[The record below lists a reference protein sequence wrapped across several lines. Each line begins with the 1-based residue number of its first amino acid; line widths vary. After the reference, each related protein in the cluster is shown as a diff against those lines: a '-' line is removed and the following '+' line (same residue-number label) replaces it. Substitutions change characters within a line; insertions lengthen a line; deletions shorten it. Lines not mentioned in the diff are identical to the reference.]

1 MRTPDRADSGRAVGE
16 DRFGRGRGRHAAAVR
31 ERGCRAAAWLGVP
44 LDPSSNAR
52 HGPRISTPDSLVSVR
67 VIPTDEEWMIASHT
81 LDLLGA

>member
-1 MRTPDRADSGRAVGE
+1 MS
-16 DRFGRGRGRHAAAVR
+16 
-31 ERGCRAAAWLGVP
+31 

-67 VIPTDEEWMIASHT
+67 VIPTDEEWMTASHT